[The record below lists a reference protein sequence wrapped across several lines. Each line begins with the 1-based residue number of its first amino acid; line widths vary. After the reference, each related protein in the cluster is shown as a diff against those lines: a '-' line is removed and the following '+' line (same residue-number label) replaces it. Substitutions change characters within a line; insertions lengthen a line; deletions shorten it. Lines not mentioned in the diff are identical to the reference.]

1 MKTPR
6 LPPLPRLLA
15 TLWLATACTTAA
27 AQSPA
32 QPFDIWEYE
41 VEGNSVLDIPR
52 IERALQAHLGPGR
65 AMADIEAARAALEQA
80 YQAAGYLTVGVD
92 IPEQDISGGVVRLQ
106 VIEGRVANLWVSGSR
121 WHDQGR
127 IRATVAE
134 FSPGQ
139 VPEFNRAQQQLA
151 QVNAE
156 PGQRVQ
162 PVLRPGRLPGTVD
175 IDLQVNDELPLSG
188 TLELN
193 NQHASGT
200 ARERLQAGL
209 RYANLFQL
217 GHALSIN
224 LVTAPAAPR
233 QSTAWITQ
241 YQVPLAAGGSLS
253 LGWTHS
259 SSDLETLGGTQVL
272 GRGDT
277 WTLRRGWALHTAD
290 LAATL
295 SLGADLKQLDETTRF
310 GSDAVA
316 TPLRYAPLQVS
327 GSLAWSGEHA
337 RWQLQSGLT
346 LNPRTVLQ
354 RRVPCPIADG
364 SDGHDDQFACKRQGG
379 DGGFGVWRVDAR
391 GLLPL
396 APLALHLRA
405 SGQAATGA
413 LVSAEQFTL
422 GGADSVR
429 GHAESSASGDHG
441 WLTSAELHS
450 PNLARLIHEGWQE
463 VTALGFAD
471 LGRVMTDDAAAGQA
485 RRRALAGVGLG
496 LRARAAS
503 LETSIDLAWPVSPI
517 RRPRLGDDPRLHA
530 RLQLRF

>member
-1 MKTPR
+1 MKSPR
-6 LPPLPRLLA
+6 PTALPRLLA
-15 TLWLATACTTAA
+15 ALALAAAGGAALAQSSDTA
-27 AQSPA
+27 AQS
-32 QPFDIWEYE
+32 FDIWEYE

-65 AMADIEAARAALEQA
+65 AMADLEAARAALEQA

-92 IPEQDISGGVVRLQ
+92 IPEQDISTGVVRLQ
-106 VIEGRVANLWVSGSR
+106 VIEGRVAHLWVSGSR

-193 NQHASGT
+193 NQHADGT

-217 GHALSIN
+217 GHALSLN

-277 WTLRRGWALHTAD
+277 WTLRRGWALNTAE
-290 LAATL
+290 LAASL
-295 SLGADLKQLDETTRF
+295 SLGIDYKQLDETTRF
-310 GSDAVA
+310 GSDEVA

-337 RWQLQSGLT
+337 RWQLQSGDRKST
-346 LNPRTVLQ
+346 RLNSSHSQQSRMP
-354 RRVPCPIADG
+354 
-364 SDGHDDQFACKRQGG
+364 
-379 DGGFGVWRVDAR
+379 
-391 GLLPL
+391 
-396 APLALHLRA
+396 
-405 SGQAATGA
+405 
-413 LVSAEQFTL
+413 
-422 GGADSVR
+422 
-429 GHAESSASGDHG
+429 SSA
-441 WLTSAELHS
+441 
-450 PNLARLIHEGWQE
+450 
-463 VTALGFAD
+463 
-471 LGRVMTDDAAAGQA
+471 
-485 RRRALAGVGLG
+485 
-496 LRARAAS
+496 
-503 LETSIDLAWPVSPI
+503 
-517 RRPRLGDDPRLHA
+517 
-530 RLQLRF
+530 